1 MTSGWSDLHV
11 AVLGA
16 GANGASI
23 GADLTAAGVDVTLVE
38 QWPAHVEAM
47 RERGLVVHMADGDLE
62 VRPRVVHL
70 CEVATLRHPFDVVLV
85 VMKAYDTEWA
95 TQLVRPVL
103 ADAGVVAAVQNG
115 MTTEAAARVV
125 GPERAVGTVIEVSA
139 TMTEPGIV
147 HRHTPPAKSW
157 FAVDAAPAGDDVAA
171 LLAHSGRVERFD
183 DIASAK
189 WMKLVSNATTLV
201 TTASLGLPML
211 DAIAVPGM
219 RAVMLRAGQE
229 ALEVGRAAGREV
241 LPIFGLA
248 ASDLDRPDRV
258 VETMLDVLYDR
269 FVVPGATTTVLQ
281 DWRKG
286 RRSEVDDLNGRV
298 VAEGERLGVST
309 PVNRAIVE
317 LGHRIERGDLEPTPA
332 NIGLLVAAVRDA

>member
-1 MTSGWSDLHV
+1 MTDGVTGLRV

-38 QWPAHVEAM
+38 QWPAHVDAM
-47 RERGLVVHMADGDLE
+47 RERGLVIRMAGGDLE

-70 CEVATLRHPFDVVLV
+70 CEVATLRHPFDVVLL
-85 VMKAYDTEWA
+85 VMKAYDAAWA
-95 TQLVRPVL
+95 TQLIRPVL
-103 ADAGVVAAVQNG
+103 ADGGVVAAVQNG
-115 MTTEAAARVV
+115 MTTEAVGRVV
-125 GPERAVGTVIEVSA
+125 GPDRAVGTVIEVSA

-147 HRHTPPAKSW
+147 HRHTPPARSW
-157 FAVDAAPAGDDVAA
+157 FAVDADPAADAVAA
-171 LLAHSGRVERFD
+171 LLAHSGRVDRFA
-183 DIASAK
+183 DIAAAK

-201 TTASLGLPML
+201 TTASLGMSML

-219 RAVMLRAGQE
+219 RELMLRAGQE
-229 ALEVGRAAGREV
+229 ALDVGLAGGRDI

-248 ASDLDRPDRV
+248 ESDLDRPDRV

-286 RRSEVDDLNGRV
+286 RRSEVDDLNGTV
-298 VAEGERLGVST
+298 VAEGERLGVPT
-309 PVNRAIVE
+309 PVNRAVVE
-317 LGHRIERGDLEPTPA
+317 LGHRIERGELEPDSA
-332 NIGLLVAAVRDA
+332 NVGLLAAATRE